1 MADTPLR
8 DRDDLS
14 VREIPPPE
22 LEVTEGWTGALAA
35 EPPPPSEKPI
45 VRIDADG
52 NVTVV
57 SRAVPKP
64 EMSVAEDGSV
74 TIIWTEAAV

>member
-14 VREIPPPE
+14 VRETPPPE
-22 LEVTEGWTGALAA
+22 PVVTEGWAGALAA
-35 EPPPPSEKPI
+35 EPPAPPEKPI

-57 SRAVPKP
+57 SRAVTKP

-74 TIIWTEAAV
+74 TVVWTDGDA